1 MPAKLTTLY
10 AVWGYD
16 TDEDGTADVKE
27 TTYTLTYNANGGKFT
42 EEKETKEVTVVAQ
55 DGYKLLARKGFP
67 PMRKRIGMARRPLS
81 CSWVGLLPNSKRF
94 TASTM
99 NGL

>member
-42 EEKETKEVTVVAQ
+42 EK
-55 DGYKLLARKGFP
+55 
-67 PMRKRIGMARRPLS
+67 RRP
-81 CSWVGLLPNSKRF
+81 KR
-94 TASTM
+94 SP
-99 NGL
+99 